1 MILSFFEER
10 KVHSL
15 SYSSFLSLTLLW
27 RLPLTDAMVCCYDGV
42 HSGSLEKRVKFI
54 TRAQTF
60 CLFFFSRRTKCRVV
74 CVCVSVCVWV
84 VYLCIGIITIHS
96 NEMLSFSNALS
107 RIHRELTRS
116 RSLSLSFAHAHIHA
130 RRYSVG
136 IMFILFLVLKI
147 SRSFLEKAF
156 FPSSFGRC
164 NL

>member
-1 MILSFFEER
+1 MILSFFER
-10 KVHSL
+10 QFHSL
-15 SYSSFLSLTLLW
+15 SYSIALLW
-27 RLPLTDAMVCCYDGV
+27 RFPLFDAMVCCYDGV

-54 TRAQTF
+54 TRAQT
-60 CLFFFSRRTKCRVV
+60 LFFFSRRTKCRVV

-116 RSLSLSFAHAHIHA
+116 RSRSLIH
-130 RRYSVG
+130 
-136 IMFILFLVLKI
+136 
-147 SRSFLEKAF
+147 SRSHSRASLQRWYYVHFVSCFKNQSFISWESF

>member
-1 MILSFFEER
+1 MDNFVAWYYRFSRDNFILS
-10 KVHSL
+10 HTL
-15 SYSSFLSLTLLW
+15 ALLW

-60 CLFFFSRRTKCRVV
+60 CLFFFFAEDQVSSRLCM
-74 CVCVSVCVWV
+74 CICLCLSSVSMYRNYHDTQQWDV
-84 VYLCIGIITIHS
+84 LI
-96 NEMLSFSNALS
+96 FK
-107 RIHRELTRS
+107 
-116 RSLSLSFAHAHIHA
+116 RSLANSSRTHTLSLALSFAYIHS
-130 RRYSVG
+130 RRNSVG

>member
-1 MILSFFEER
+1 MILSFFER
-10 KVHSL
+10 QFHSL
-15 SYSSFLSLTLLW
+15 SYTSTTLEVSAHWCDGLLLW
-27 RLPLTDAMVCCYDGV
+27 WRSFGFTWKESKI
-42 HSGSLEKRVKFI
+42 HH
-54 TRAQTF
+54 TRSNV
-60 CLFFFSRRTKCRVV
+60 LFVFFSRRTKCRVV
-74 CVCVSVCVWV
+74 CVCVSVRVWV

-116 RSLSLSFAHAHIHA
+116 RSLSHSFAHAHIHA